1 MTQSID
7 GARLTLILNKLRL
20 PAIKQ
25 DWTAFAER
33 ADKES
38 WPAADRVAW
47 ILCLYIKGV
56 QRRSAWRGAKKPS
69 VLPYSVPYQNG
80 WNFWRTFNTLILRS
94 FHWNWPGY
102 PCNAVTTAPS
112 HPGIGSK
119 DGEICCL
126 IVHGNQPGASRV
138 AVLISLGNKKTSA
151 NVVNAV
157 FRPPMNKAAPLG
169 TENSAT
175 RISGGGPV
183 LEPDDV
189 PVAHGRAA

>member
-112 HPGIGSK
+112 HPGIGK
-119 DGEICCL
+119 HQDLWG
-126 IVHGNQPGASRV
+126 VHAAVAWMASAESPV
-138 AVLISLGNKKTSA
+138 SEAGL
-151 NVVNAV
+151 
-157 FRPPMNKAAPLG
+157 PPPQR
-169 TENSAT
+169 S
-175 RISGGGPV
+175 
-183 LEPDDV
+183 
-189 PVAHGRAA
+189 